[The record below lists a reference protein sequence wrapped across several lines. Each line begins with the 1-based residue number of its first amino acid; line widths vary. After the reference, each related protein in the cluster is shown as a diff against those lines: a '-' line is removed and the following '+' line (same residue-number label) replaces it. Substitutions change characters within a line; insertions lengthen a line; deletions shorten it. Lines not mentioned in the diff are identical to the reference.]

1 MTLRLGML
9 LHAVSVRRG
18 DKWVL
23 RDISWTLRPGERW
36 ALVGDNGAGKT
47 QLLKL
52 LSGDVWPTPGG
63 PRAPR
68 NARRRHERP
77 SGPALDSDGRH
88 YRVGRHPVD
97 LIEAKRRVAYVGAE
111 LQDKYARYGWNL
123 RVRELVATG
132 LHRTDLLLL
141 PVTPPQAK
149 QVTATLRLCGLGR
162 HATREFLSLSYGQ
175 KRLALLARALVQDPD
190 WLLLDEFYNGLDA
203 DYRQRIDEVLGA
215 AVRRGQSWVAT
226 AHRAGDV
233 PRGTRCMLELA
244 DGRVHVVKRI
254 RPSDLARLTERAG
267 ESPRHPPR
275 ARKSPGAGKSARAG
289 ILQRA
294 GKAAASRAPVL
305 LKLSRVDLYVDYRP
319 VLRDLGWQLRRGEHW
334 AIYGANGAGKSSFLK
349 LLYGDLSPSLGGRI
363 ERAGFPRGT
372 PIAEWKRYV
381 GYVSPELQTDY
392 AVNVSVM
399 DLVASGRYASI
410 GLVDEATAEDR
421 RVATY
426 WLRFFGL
433 LSVAKRRPRELSYGQ
448 LRRALIA
455 RAMAADARILLLDE
469 PLTGLDPPQRAIM
482 KRLLQRLMKRLTLIV
497 AVHHAEDLPRGMT
510 HGLRL
515 HNRRAHASDSYSAT

>member
-1 MTLRLGML
+1 MTERLAML
-9 LHAVSVRRG
+9 LHAISVRRG
-18 DKWVL
+18 DRWVL

-63 PRAPR
+63 ARAAR
-68 NARRRHERP
+68 NAGVRREPRGAQP
-77 SGPALDSDGRH
+77 GGTALNTGGRH

-97 LIEAKRRVAYVGAE
+97 LIEAKRRVAY
-111 LQDKYARYGWNL
+111 KR
-123 RVRELVATG
+123 
-132 LHRTDLLLL
+132 
-141 PVTPPQAK
+141 
-149 QVTATLRLCGLGR
+149 VTATLRLCGLSR
-162 HATREFLSLSYGQ
+162 HAAREFLSLSYGQ
-175 KRLALLARALVQDPD
+175 KRLALLARALVQNPD
-190 WLLLDEFYNGLDA
+190 WLLLDEFYNGLDS
-203 DYRQRIDEVLGA
+203 DYRLSIDKVLGA

-244 DGRVHVVKRI
+244 EGRMHVIKRI

-267 ESPRHPPR
+267 ETPRHPPR
-275 ARKSPGAGKSARAG
+275 ARTSPRAGKSV
-289 ILQRA
+289 RA
-294 GKAAASRAPVL
+294 GKLPRARNVAASSAPVL
-305 LKLSRVDLYVDYRP
+305 LRLSRVNLHVDYRP
-319 VLRDLGWQLRRGEHW
+319 VLRDLDWQLRRGEHW
-334 AIYGANGAGKSSFLK
+334 AIFGANGAGKSSFLK

-363 ERAGFPRGT
+363 ERAGFPRET
-372 PIAEWKRYV
+372 PIAEWKRYI

-392 AVNVSVM
+392 AVNVSVF

-410 GLVDEATAEDR
+410 GLLDEATAADR
-421 RVATY
+421 RVATD
-426 WLRFFGL
+426 WLKFFGL
-433 LSVAKRRPRELSYGQ
+433 VSVAKRRPRELSYGQ

-469 PLTGLDPPQRAIM
+469 PLTGLDPAQRAIM
-482 KRLLQRLMKRLTLIV
+482 KRLLERLMNRLTLIV

-515 HNRRAHASDSYSAT
+515 HNRCAHPSDPYSAT